1 MKKTFL
7 ILLVALAFATLFVGC
22 KDPEVKSYTVTFDVD
37 GNKTTVSAQT
47 VKEGSKATKP
57 TNPEKTGY
65 YLSAWNKADGTKFD
79 FSKDTI
85 TADITLTA
93 AWKDAYSIGAVGPAG
108 GWIFYDIDA
117 DNANGNADKLTS
129 YEAGWRY
136 IEAAPD
142 AWANGTTTGDSQI
155 AWGPD
160 GTPISGGT
168 ETGIG
173 KGKSNTQNIMTQA
186 TTGGTEFSAAKACSS
201 YSVTVGS
208 TTYSGWFL
216 PSRDELVALYTNLVN
231 SNSTTQKGTWKTSSG
246 AHYWSSSVENE
257 NNAYCIKFDS
267 GSASIILRSSSKYVR
282 PVRYV

>member
-47 VKEGSKATKP
+47 VKEGSRATKP
-57 TNPEKTGY
+57 TDPEKTGY
-65 YLSAWNKADGTKFD
+65 YLAAWNKADGTKFD
-79 FSKDTI
+79 FNKDTI

-93 AWKDAYSIGAVGPAG
+93 AWKDAYSIGDEGPAG

-117 DNANGNADKLTS
+117 DNANGNADKLNS

-142 AWANGTTTGDSQI
+142 AWSNGTSTGDAQFV
-155 AWGPD
+155 WGTD
-160 GTPISGGT
+160 VLGDSISGGT
-168 ETGIG
+168 ETAIG
-173 KGKSNTQNIMTQA
+173 KGKSNTQNIMAQSA
-186 TTGGTEFSAAKACSS
+186 TAFPAAKACYS
-201 YSVTVGS
+201 YSVSKGS
-208 TTYSGWFL
+208 ITYSGWFL
-216 PSRDELVALYTNLVN
+216 PSRDELKALYTNLVN
-231 SNSTTQKGTWKTSSG
+231 STSTTKKGTWKTSSNCG
-246 AHYWSSSVENE
+246 YWSSTTSDVNS
-257 NNAYCIKFDS
+257 AYVIKFDS
-267 GSASIILRSSSKYVR
+267 GSEAQIIRTDGNRYVR